1 MTSHVQRRTQRARAD
16 ESARRLAAA
25 AVELINEK
33 GYVKTTAKD
42 IGLRAGYSRAMV
54 AERFGGKEALLETL
68 LDDYESRVTVDAAE
82 QCSGFDRA
90 LTPVNGLCRLIN
102 EDPTFARAM
111 FIVSFEAMHDSGELH
126 ERIRQWLNRLRSV
139 IRDGIRSGLSDG
151 SVKADVDPDGL
162 SREALTAGIGYAYWS
177 IMMPEQIDLP
187 STVLRWRDWVEQE
200 LRPAPQSRPRKS
212 RM

>member
-1 MTSHVQRRTQRARAD
+1 MTGPVQRRTQRDRAD

-54 AERFGGKEALLETL
+54 AERFGGKDALLEAL
-68 LDDYESRVTVDAAE
+68 LDDYESRVTVDAGE
-82 QCSGFDRA
+82 QSSGFDRA

-102 EDPTFARAM
+102 DDPMFARAM
-111 FIVSFEAMHDSGELH
+111 FIVSFEAMHDNGELRD
-126 ERIRQWLNRLRSV
+126 RIRQWLNRLRAV
-139 IRDGIRSGLSDG
+139 IRDGIEIGLSDG
-151 SVKADVDPDGL
+151 SVTGNVDPDGL

-187 STVLRWRDWVEQE
+187 STVLRWRDWVQE
-200 LRPAPQSRPRKS
+200 VLRPSS
-212 RM
+212 